1 MKKNGFDYAWSNTCI
16 WNVRVEDNKL
26 NIDITQGCLEEDVF
40 FSGAFRKGES
50 VDLAYV
56 CFDR

>member
-1 MKKNGFDYAWSNTCI
+1 VK
-16 WNVRVEDNKL
+16 
-26 NIDITQGCLEEDVF
+26 EDVF

-56 CFDR
+56 CFER